1 MESVQHTMQ
10 PKERIGFG
18 DNGAPAAFASTK
30 KEVGDE
36 VRMGAYSEL
45 VIPSHDLEL
54 LQEDG
59 NGPSSRDETWT
70 VQSPDKDREGVM
82 GLEMLLPLSEMSYKE
97 VDCIKFQKVER
108 R

>member
-1 MESVQHTMQ
+1 MNLCQLKRDMTHICVPQTRVTTMESVQHTMQ

-54 LQEDG
+54 L
-59 NGPSSRDETWT
+59 
-70 VQSPDKDREGVM
+70 
-82 GLEMLLPLSEMSYKE
+82 
-97 VDCIKFQKVER
+97 
-108 R
+108 